1 MTVPKLLVVLACLTS
16 TVTSSFTAVQLR
28 DAAPFPY
35 RDEED
40 LPPIAQL
47 IADALNGTTRLDIP
61 HRCQHPR
68 GRAIDF
74 VVSHYKENLQAL
86 AHALIQMLNTTHLRH
101 SSQFQLPCLWLITKG
116 GILKK
121 DEVLSAL
128 KDGGVTGRTL
138 RLAFVS
144 LPNRGREP
152 HSMLFYLAYNRR
164 LRSFPSGH
172 ALFMQADIGGS
183 YHDKAEYRLQLFT
196 RQTGVLSLSLINTPD
211 MFDLKNFESH
221 PGIFP
226 LFTNSS
232 CPHGGYRWAA
242 SMNSNLVVSTHRM
255 MQHSPEVYEAAFYRT
270 GKGVLSPDNDLVR
283 AKAGGSHYV
292 GHELLVTKPILAH
305 AFERAWNLIFNCTDT
320 SLESSCKCE
329 RVQPICTPNSCQ
341 CLDAIGHT
349 TVSLALDN
357 IPQWPRI

>member
-74 VVSHYKENLQAL
+74 VVCFNSRAVSRAKELGVAVLTNVIGIVRQVSHYKENLQAL
-86 AHALIQMLNTTHLRH
+86 AHALIQMLNTTHLRY

-121 DEVLSAL
+121 DEVWSAL

-152 HSMLFYLAYNRR
+152 HSMLFYLAYN
-164 LRSFPSGH
+164 S
-172 ALFMQADIGGS
+172 
-183 YHDKAEYRLQLFT
+183 
-196 RQTGVLSLSLINTPD
+196 
-211 MFDLKNFESH
+211 DLKNYESH

-232 CPHGGYRWAA
+232 CPHGSYRWAA

-320 SLESSCKCE
+320 SVQSSCRCQKE
-329 RVQPICTPNSCQ
+329 DPICTPNTCQ
-341 CLDAIGHT
+341 CLDATGHT
-349 TVSLALDN
+349 VGSLASDN
-357 IPQWPRI
+357 IPNYPWV

>member
-1 MTVPKLLVVLACLTS
+1 MTVPTLLVILACLTS

-121 DEVLSAL
+121 DEVWSAL

-152 HSMLFYLAYNRR
+152 HSMLFYLAYHRR

-196 RQTGVLSLSLINTPD
+196 RQTGVLSLSLINSPD
-211 MFDLKNFESH
+211 CNDLQNYESH

-242 SMNSNLVVSTHRM
+242 SMNSNLVVSTRRM

-320 SLESSCKCE
+320 SVQSSCRCQKE
-329 RVQPICTPNSCQ
+329 DPICTPNTCQ
-341 CLDAIGHT
+341 CLDTTGHT
-349 TVSLALDN
+349 VVSPASDN
-357 IPQWPRI
+357 IPNYP